1 MSLQFLL
8 KSQESE
14 KIEINYLKVFCF
26 FFLEVSISKL
36 FSHKSVNEII
46 IVIITPCTFL

>member
-14 KIEINYLKVFCF
+14 KIEINYLKVFWF
-26 FFLEVSISKL
+26 FFGGQYFK
-36 FSHKSVNEII
+36 
-46 IVIITPCTFL
+46 IV